1 MKNYLMVDFG
11 STYTKLTAVDLE
23 KEDIIA
29 TASHYTTVSTDITE
43 GYHKALLKLYDQLGK
58 KITFDKIIACSSA
71 AGGLKMCAIG
81 LVEELTVEAARR
93 VCLGAGGKVDLVFS
107 NKLTSLEVAQII
119 EKNIDIVLLA
129 GGTDGG
135 NSEVVLYNAEMLGIY
150 GVDVPIIYAG
160 NKACQDEIRL
170 IFEKYR
176 LKGYFCDNVMPK
188 LNVLNIDSANEVIRK
203 IFLENIIEAKG
214 IKKIESEIDQV
225 ILPTPN
231 AVLKAAQLLSEG
243 YLDEAGLGDLMLIDI
258 GGATTDVYSVGWGYP
273 SKTDVVLKGLQE
285 PFAKRTVEGDLG
297 MRYSAEGVLQSM
309 SNREIYQYQKEGI
322 DIEYEAQK
330 RRENVEFIATNDRDI
345 EVDAIFAK
353 KCVSVAVSRHVGHL
367 EMVYTPQGTIYFQT
381 GKNLVDVGHL
391 IGTGGII
398 IKSPKASEILLS
410 ACYDRNNPLELRPAS
425 PVMMID
431 YDYILSAMGLLSLY
445 EPLVALRIM
454 KKRIKVIEEG
464 AMKTNAIA

>member
-1 MKNYLMVDFG
+1 MKRYLMVDFG
-11 STYTKLTAVDLE
+11 STYTKLTAVDIE
-23 KEDIIA
+23 KEEVIA
-29 TASHYTTVSTDITE
+29 TASHYTTVETDINE
-43 GYHKALLKLYDQLGK
+43 GYQNALECLYEKIGGK
-58 KITFDKIIACSSA
+58 IIFDKVIACSSA
-71 AGGLKMCAIG
+71 AGGLKMAAIG

-107 NKLTSLEVAQII
+107 NKLTSLEVTQIK

-160 NKACQDEIRL
+160 NKSCQDEIRL
-170 IFEKYR
+170 IFEKYH

-188 LNVLNIDSANEVIRK
+188 LNVLNIESANEVIRK

-214 IKKIESEIDQV
+214 IKKIEATIDEV
-225 ILPTPN
+225 VLPTPQ

-243 YLDEAGLGDLMLIDI
+243 YLDEEGLGDLMVLDI

-273 SKTDVVLKGLQE
+273 TKPDVVLKGLAE

-297 MRYSAEGVLQSM
+297 MRYSAEGVMQSM
-309 SNREIYQYQKEGI
+309 SDRMIYQYQKEGI
-322 DIEYEAQK
+322 NIEQEAKK
-330 RRENVEFIATNDRDI
+330 RSLNVEFIAKTDGDMKI
-345 EVDAIFAK
+345 DTIFAK
-353 KCVSVAVSRHVGHL
+353 TCASVATSRHVGKI
-367 EMVYTPQGTIYFQT
+367 EMVYTPHGAMYYQT
-381 GKNLVDVGHL
+381 GKNLVDVRYL

-398 IKSPKASEILLS
+398 INSPYSIEILS
-410 ACYDRNNPLELRPAS
+410 SVCYDKNNPVELRPAA

-431 YDYILSAMGLLSLY
+431 NDYILSAMGLLSLY

-454 KKRIKVIEEG
+454 KKRIKEIEG
-464 AMKTNAIA
+464 AMDINAIA